1 MKLALMISGD
11 LGMLIFKNLL
21 ESQYTIVSVFTDKN
35 STGIIELSHKNRL
48 ICFIGNPRS
57 GKTKDF
63 VSEIEVDILLS
74 INYLFLIEEDLINLP
89 SKLAINFHGS
99 LLPKYRGRTP
109 HVWSIINNEYEC
121 GITAHKIT
129 IGCDAGDIMT
139 QVVVPIKQNDT
150 GADLLNKYSVLYP
163 KLVNQLLKDIEEGK
177 NVFIKQNEK
186 KATYFGRRTSE
197 DGLID
202 WNWHKARIRNWVRA
216 QAHPYPGAFTF
227 IGGNKIVIDKVDYD
241 DHGFNEK
248 HPNGLLLSENPFR
261 VKTPNGVLKLTIIRD
276 GIDYLKL
283 NKIFNK
289 K

>member
-1 MKLALMISGD
+1 MKLAIMISGN
-11 LGMLIFKNLL
+11 LGMVVFKNLL
-21 ESQYTIVSVFTDKN
+21 KSQYTIVSVFTDNN
-35 STGIIELSHKNRL
+35 SKEIIELSNKNRI

-63 VSEIEVDILLS
+63 VSEIEVDVLLS
-74 INYLFLIEEDLINLP
+74 INYLYIIEEDLINLP

-129 IGCDAGDIMT
+129 ISCDAGDIMK

-150 GADLLNKYSVLYP
+150 GADLLNKYLVLYP
-163 KLVNQLLKDIEEGK
+163 KMVNQLLKDVLERK
-177 NVFIKQNEK
+177 TVFVKQNDK
-186 KATYFGRRTSE
+186 KATYFGSRTSE

-202 WNWHKARIRNWVRA
+202 WNWHKTRIRNWIRA

-227 IGGNKIVIDKVDYD
+227 IEGSKIVIDKVDYD
-241 DHGFNEK
+241 DYGFNENQ
-248 HPNGLLLSENPFR
+248 PNGLLLSENPFR
-261 VKTPNGVLKLTIIRD
+261 VKTPNGVLKLTIVRD
-276 GIDYLKL
+276 GIDHLKQ
-283 NKIFNK
+283 NKIFNIK
-289 K
+289 